1 MKMNYELKSSIRRG
15 GVGWPIKIVIVIVLI
30 LVALH
35 FVAPLFLSSV
45 FTAIVRPFWNIGIDD
60 KRYISQVSDN
70 TKDIIIS
77 QLTKENSELKEI
89 MGRKISNNIVIAYIL
104 KKPPYTAYD
113 SFILDIGSKN
123 NVTIGDKV
131 YADGNI
137 LIGEIVEVLVSTS
150 KVKLYSSYGEKYE
163 ILIGENNIQATATG
177 RGGGS
182 FDTVIPRDVK
192 VLEGDTI
199 VIPNISG
206 SVFGIVGKV
215 ISDPARAFSTVIF
228 SQPINLYEQK
238 FVQIYEK
245 AKSN

>member
-1 MKMNYELKSSIRRG
+1 MNYELKSSIRRG
-15 GVGWPIKIVIVIVLI
+15 GMGWPIKVVIIIVLI
-30 LVALH
+30 LVLLH
-35 FVAPLFLSSV
+35 FVAPNLLSSV
-45 FTAIVRPFWNIGIDD
+45 FTAIVRPLWSIGIDN
-60 KRYISQVSDN
+60 KRNINQVPEG

-89 MGRKISNNIVIAYIL
+89 IGRKISDNIIIAYIL

-113 SFILDIGSKN
+113 SFIIDIGSRDN
-123 NVTIGDKV
+123 ITIADKV
-131 YADGNI
+131 YANGNI
-137 LIGEIVEVLVSTS
+137 LIGEIGEVLTSTS

-182 FDTVIPRDVK
+182 FETVIPRDVK
-192 VLEGDTI
+192 VSEGDTI
-199 VIPNISG
+199 VIPDISG
-206 SVFGIVGKV
+206 SVFGTVGKV

-245 AKSN
+245 EKSN